1 MQKGFTLL
9 ELLVVLV
16 IVGMTASFAGPNL
29 WRAYVKASER
39 SSIRSFAGALIDL
52 RQQAFHQGR
61 SVQLPALSA
70 TAARSGEF
78 PALPDGWVL
87 EHATALRFLPSGVTN
102 GGSFDLRSPVGNRW
116 KLRLAPLD
124 GKVSIQ
130 RNGNHVRRET

>member
-1 MQKGFTLL
+1 VQKGFTLL

-29 WRAYVKASER
+29 WRSYVKSSER
-39 SSIRSFAGALIDL
+39 ASVRSFAGALIDL

-70 TAARSGEF
+70 TTARHGYS
-78 PALPDGWVL
+78 PALPDGWEL
-87 EHATALRFLPSGVTN
+87 KKSTSLRFLPSGVTN
-102 GGSFDLRSPVGNRW
+102 GATFYLQSPVGNRW
-116 KLRLAPLD
+116 ELRLAPLD

-130 RNGNHVRRET
+130 PKGKQVRRET